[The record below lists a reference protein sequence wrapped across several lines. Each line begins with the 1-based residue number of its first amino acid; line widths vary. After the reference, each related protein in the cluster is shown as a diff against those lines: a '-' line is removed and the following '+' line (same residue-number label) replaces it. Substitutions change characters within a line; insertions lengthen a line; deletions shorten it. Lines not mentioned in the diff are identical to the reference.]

1 MRKLSAFIGLAVLF
15 VVLLACKKGEGSHC
29 YLNKDC
35 KDNLVCLSENQE
47 CATLE
52 TGDSVCGKS
61 SLCKSL
67 GNCKASHNVG
77 AEQVVICMAKSEDD
91 CKQAD
96 CAKDGCT
103 YHSDTQSCQK

>member
-1 MRKLSAFIGLAVLF
+1 MKKLSAVIGLAVLF
-15 VVLLACKKGEGSHC
+15 FVLLACKKGEGSHC

-67 GNCKASHNVG
+67 GMCKASRNVA
-77 AEQVVICMAKSEDD
+77 AEQVVVCMAKSEDD

-103 YHSDTQSCQK
+103 YHSDTQTCQK